1 MSDFDVTPDAL
12 RASAAALTDES
23 GRLEDILAALA
34 QRVQTLEGDWNGAAR
49 DAYAQAQSDW
59 TEALDDLRTLLASI
73 AERTVEI
80 ADGYDADDK
89 ASAARF
95 THQS

>member
-1 MSDFDVTPDAL
+1 MTP
-12 RASAAALTDES
+12 RA
-23 GRLEDILAALA
+23 
-34 QRVQTLEGDWNGAAR
+34 RVLEGLLKSAPGR
-49 DAYAQAQSDW
+49 DATVNSAYQMLLHRAPTA
-59 TEALDDLRTLLASI
+59 TESSARSARLARGGDLRTLLASI